1 MMLRRNGYDTESVNA
16 MMQGCVAMGMAC
28 SGECARRAEM
38 HDHCRVCASA
48 CDRMVETCRSMMSS
62 MPMGS

>member
-1 MMLRRNGYDTESVNA
+1 
-16 MMQGCVAMGMAC
+16 
-28 SGECARRAEM
+28 M